1 LAAKHMSTL
10 TRIKVDTD
18 ENGVV
23 WLSGRAPTQD
33 AVDLATMIAKSTEG
47 VTSVHNDVAI
57 QP

>member
-1 LAAKHMSTL
+1 LATL

-33 AVDLATMIAKSTEG
+33 AVDLATMITKSTDG
-47 VTSVHNDVAI
+47 VTAVHNDVAV
-57 QP
+57 QPK